1 MTTDLSYY
9 LDKWQLTTIAAPFST
24 HSSILQAVSL
34 VDGSAAMLKLAHNPN
49 EKTGHQLMH
58 WWDGQGAASVYAH
71 DADAVLLQRATGQQS
86 LLHMA
91 QAGQDDQAT
100 RIICQVA
107 GQLHAPRAKAL
118 PAQPPTIEMW
128 FSSLYQL
135 ADSQAGIFADAAD
148 IARYL
153 IRTTTAV
160 TALHGDLHH
169 SNILDFEADGW
180 LAIDPHALIG
190 EHYFDYA
197 QIFCN
202 EDLGTIALQ
211 PERFA
216 QQLLLVCHTAGLTQS
231 RLLKWIIAYAGLSAS
246 WFLEDNMLEEAQHPL
261 QVMALAQQHVQ
272 TSHLN

>member
-9 LDKWQLTTIAAPFST
+9 LDKWQLTAIAAPFST
-24 HSSILQAVSL
+24 HSSTLQAVSL

-91 QAGQDDQAT
+91 LNGQDDQAT
-100 RIICQVA
+100 LIICQVA
-107 GQLHAPRAKAL
+107 GQLHATRAKAL
-118 PAQPPTIEMW
+118 PAQLPTIETW

-135 ADSQAGIFADAAD
+135 ADSQPDMFADAAD
-148 IARYL
+148 ITRYL
-153 IRTTTAV
+153 IHTTTTV

-169 SNILDFEADGW
+169 NNILDFGHRGW

-197 QIFCN
+197 PIFCN
-202 EDLGTIALQ
+202 EDLGDLALN
-211 PERFA
+211 PARFSR
-216 QQLLLVCHTAGLTQS
+216 QLACVCETAHLDQT
-231 RLLKWIIAYAGLSAS
+231 RLLEWIIAYAALSAS
-246 WFLEDNMLEEAQHPL
+246 WFMEDNMLVEAQHPL
-261 QVMALAQQHVQ
+261 QVVELARR
-272 TSHLN
+272 HLKTPL